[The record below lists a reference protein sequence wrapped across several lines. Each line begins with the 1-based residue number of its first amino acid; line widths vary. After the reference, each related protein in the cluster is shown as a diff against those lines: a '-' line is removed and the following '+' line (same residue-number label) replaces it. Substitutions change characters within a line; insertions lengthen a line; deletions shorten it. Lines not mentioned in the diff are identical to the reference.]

1 MIMMIMVGWC
11 CQKLSFF
18 CEFHVEA
25 QTHIKLII
33 CEYETIGSANGKSF
47 SFYRLYLQFI
57 RNHNIFDGSK
67 SIFWWFFF
75 SQEWITKLGVT
86 SWRKIIL
93 HLIKWMHFILGYT
106 GIFGK
111 CVVFHSNF
119 DWNKNSIP
127 PKKATR
133 TSCGVNAIPCVQFRK
148 FEWNTYEKKAH
159 IQIRAK
165 KQT

>member
-1 MIMMIMVGWC
+1 MKPLGLPMENPF
-11 CQKLSFF
+11 LS
-18 CEFHVEA
+18 
-25 QTHIKLII
+25 IDYI
-33 CEYETIGSANGKSF
+33 CNSF
-47 SFYRLYLQFI
+47 AI
-57 RNHNIFDGSK
+57 TTWIEINILV
-67 SIFWWFFF
+67 IFF

-127 PKKATR
+127 PKKQLEPVAALMRFLAYSSENSNETLTR
-133 TSCGVNAIPCVQFRK
+133 
-148 FEWNTYEKKAH
+148 KKH
-159 IQIRAK
+159 TFKYGQRNK
-165 KQT
+165 HSDD

>member
-1 MIMMIMVGWC
+1 MKPLGFSQWKILFL
-11 CQKLSFF
+11 LS
-18 CEFHVEA
+18 
-25 QTHIKLII
+25 II
-33 CEYETIGSANGKSF
+33 FAIHSQSQHFRWFEI
-47 SFYRLYLQFI
+47 
-57 RNHNIFDGSK
+57 NILV
-67 SIFWWFFF
+67 IFF

>member
-1 MIMMIMVGWC
+1 MLPKTILFLRISC
-11 CQKLSFF
+11 RSSN
-18 CEFHVEA
+18 
-25 QTHIKLII
+25 THKINYLWIWNHWV
-33 CEYETIGSANGKSF
+33 SANGKSF

-127 PKKATR
+127 PKKQLEPVAALMRFLAYSSENSNETLTR
-133 TSCGVNAIPCVQFRK
+133 
-148 FEWNTYEKKAH
+148 KKH
-159 IQIRAK
+159 TFKYGQRNK
-165 KQT
+165 HSDD